1 VQFPPSALSF
11 GVQILP
17 IPGIDYWKTEQ
28 SVKARVVLR
37 RSGERRLL
45 SCSERRHM
53 AEPMDV
59 NARVERIDEKLDRLS
74 ASVDARFTVVD
85 ERFQQVDGRFQQ
97 VDGRFQQV
105 DARFQQVDERFVA
118 VLKLIADEGRDIRRY
133 VEQEGQKTRRHF
145 DVVAEQM
152 KSERNLAIDKAIATD
167 TQLARLTATNAAD
180 HVSFDSRLNQ
190 LEKQRE

>member
-1 VQFPPSALSF
+1 MV
-11 GVQILP
+11 
-17 IPGIDYWKTEQ
+17 
-28 SVKARVVLR
+28 
-37 RSGERRLL
+37 

-74 ASVDARFTVVD
+74 GSVEARFTVVD
-85 ERFQQVDGRFQQ
+85 G
-97 VDGRFQQV
+97 
-105 DARFQQVDERFVA
+105 RFQQVDERFVA

-152 KSERNLAIDKAIATD
+152 KSERNLAIDKATATD
-167 TQLARLTATNAAD
+167 AQLTRLTATNAAD
-180 HVSFDSRLNQ
+180 HVNFDSRLNE
-190 LEKQRE
+190 LEKRRE